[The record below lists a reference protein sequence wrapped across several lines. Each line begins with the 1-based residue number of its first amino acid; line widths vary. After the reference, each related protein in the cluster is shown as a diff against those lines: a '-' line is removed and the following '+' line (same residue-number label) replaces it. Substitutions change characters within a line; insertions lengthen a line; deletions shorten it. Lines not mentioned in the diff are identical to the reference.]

1 MMDLRKK
8 AFLRDLEKELAEENV
23 AVFAGAG
30 MSAGSGF
37 VNWAELLRPIAEELG
52 LDVDKENDLVA
63 LAQYHCND
71 NANNRSQLNQRLID
85 EFSRKS
91 IETENH
97 RILCRLPIRTYW
109 TTNYDK
115 IIENTLEK
123 SGKVSDVKH
132 TNEHLS
138 TTKPKRDAV
147 VYKMHGDVEHA
158 SQAVLTKDDYE
169 RYHVKMDQYL
179 ANLKSDLISKTFIF
193 IGFSFTDPNLDYILS
208 RVRVSYENNQRRHY
222 CFIRN
227 IKKDKN
233 EEEADFEYRKRKQL
247 FFIKDLERFNI
258 KTILIDEYEE
268 ITDLLIKLE
277 IKYKSRTIFI
287 SGAACEYG
295 DLEEKEAL
303 RFVYDLSKMLV
314 KYNLRIVSGFGV
326 GIGSTVISSVLEETF
341 NNKLAKIEDHLV
353 LRPFPQSTEGEQ
365 PLSSLW
371 TKYREDMINYA
382 GITLFLFGNKQAEND
397 IILSNGMREEYEIA
411 KKQGL
416 LLLPVGS
423 TGYMAEEL
431 WTELN
436 SEIQKRTDLSLRMK
450 ELYKKLGTEK
460 FNANN
465 VIDIIME
472 IISLRDEEP
481 STINVRYIE

>member
-115 IIENTLEK
+115 IIENALEK

-132 TNEHLS
+132 TNDHLS

-208 RVRVSYENNQRRHY
+208 RVRVAYENNQRRHY

-258 KTILIDEYEE
+258 KTILVDEYEE

-295 DLEEKEAL
+295 DLEEKKAL

-314 KYNLRIVSGFGV
+314 KNNLRIVSGFGV

-382 GITLFLFGNKQAEND
+382 GIALFLFGNKQAGND

-472 IISLRDEEP
+472 IISLRDEEQ
-481 STINVRYIE
+481 

>member
-115 IIENTLEK
+115 IIENALEK
-123 SGKVSDVKH
+123 SGKVSDVKY
-132 TNEHLS
+132 TNAHLS
-138 TTKPKRDAV
+138 TTRPKRDAV

-169 RYHVKMDQYL
+169 RNHVKMDQYL

-208 RVRVSYENNQRRHY
+208 RVRVAYENNQRRHY

-268 ITDLLIKLE
+268 ITDFLIKLE

-287 SGAACEYG
+287 SGSACEYG

-303 RFVYDLSKMLV
+303 RFVYNLSKILV
-314 KYNLRIVSGFGV
+314 KNNLRIVSGFGV

-341 NNKLAKIEDHLV
+341 NKKLAKIEDHLI
-353 LRPFPQSTEGEQ
+353 LRPFPQSKEGEQ

-371 TKYREDMINYA
+371 TKYRADMINYA
-382 GITLFLFGNKQAEND
+382 GIALFLFGNKQSEND

-431 WTELN
+431 WAELN
-436 SEIQKRTDLSLRMK
+436 SEIQKKQTCR
-450 ELYKKLGTEK
+450 
-460 FNANN
+460 
-465 VIDIIME
+465 
-472 IISLRDEEP
+472 
-481 STINVRYIE
+481 